1 MTNNS
6 ARQRERLPREFYEAD
21 PLEVAPGLLGSL
33 LIHRHPALGELI
45 GRIVETEAY
54 RGEEDLACHAS
65 AGVTTRTQVMFGP
78 PGHAYV
84 YLIYGMY
91 NMLNAVTWPEGRPA
105 AVLIRAIEPVLS
117 VKRTTDGPGKLTMAM
132 DIDRTLNGQDLCG
145 QRLFICRGGEI
156 ALSDIET
163 GPRIGVDYA
172 GEWAKKPWRFWI
184 RDSRYVSR

>member
-1 MTNNS
+1 MTK
-6 ARQRERLPREFYEAD
+6 RPQVQEVLPREFYEAD
-21 PLEVAPGLLGSL
+21 PLKVAPGLLGSL
-33 LIHRHPALGELI
+33 LVHRHPTRGEII

-65 AGVTTRTQVMFGP
+65 AGVTTRTRVMFGP

-91 NMLNAVTWPEGRPA
+91 NMLNAVTWPEGKAA
-105 AVLIRAIEPVLS
+105 AVLIRAIEPLAGID
-117 VKRTTDGPGKLTMAM
+117 RTTDGPGKLTLAM
-132 DIDRTLNGQDLCG
+132 GIDRTLNAQDLCG
-145 QRLFICRGGEI
+145 QRLFICRELEI
-156 ALSDIET
+156 APNAVET

-172 GEWAKKPWRFWI
+172 GVWADKPWRFWI